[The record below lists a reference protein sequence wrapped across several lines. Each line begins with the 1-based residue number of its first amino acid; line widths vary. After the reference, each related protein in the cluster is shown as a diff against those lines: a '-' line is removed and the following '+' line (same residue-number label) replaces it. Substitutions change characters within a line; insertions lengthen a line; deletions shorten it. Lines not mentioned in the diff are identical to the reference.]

1 MRRRLRLLRPRLLV
15 SSLVL
20 CTLPGLVHGQLAV
33 IDAANLKSNTMTSLQ
48 TTISAIESVLQTGY
62 MLMELEPFS
71 DIVLDGTFGE
81 DLAELDGILGE
92 VSGIL
97 FDLRTIQLQA
107 QRLFSLESAPDS
119 TRLLRE
125 RLLDIRIERAKALAR
140 ARDIQTL
147 PVRITNVIKRIERLW
162 ARILEVIGA
171 KQTGQQLQS
180 MTQQLTHISAQTQV
194 IQAAYNQAILTDAS
208 ERPMVEQA
216 ISLINEQ
223 IMVDWPK

>member
-1 MRRRLRLLRPRLLV
+1 LG
-15 SSLVL
+15 SLPQ
-20 CTLPGLVHGQLAV
+20 TAQAQLAV
-33 IDAANLKSNTMTSLQ
+33 IDAANLRSNTMTSLQ
-48 TTISAIESVLQTGY
+48 TTISAVESVLQTGY
-62 MLMELEPFS
+62 MLLELEPFE
-71 DIVLDGTFGE
+71 DLVLDGTFGA

-125 RLLDIRIERAKALAR
+125 RLLEIRIERAKALAR
-140 ARDIQTL
+140 ARDVQTL
-147 PVRITNVIKRIERLW
+147 PVRITNVITRIERLW

-208 ERPMVEQA
+208 ERPVVEQA

>member
-1 MRRRLRLLRPRLLV
+1 
-15 SSLVL
+15 VL

>member
-1 MRRRLRLLRPRLLV
+1 MRRRLRLLSPLCLA
-15 SSLVL
+15 SSLL
-20 CTLPGLVHGQLAV
+20 LGSLPQTAQAQLAV
-33 IDAANLKSNTMTSLQ
+33 IDAANLRSNTMTSLQ
-48 TTISAIESVLQTGY
+48 TTISAVESVLQTGY
-62 MLMELEPFS
+62 MLLELEPFE
-71 DIVLDGTFGE
+71 DLVLDGTFGA

-125 RLLDIRIERAKALAR
+125 RLLEIRIERAKALAR
-140 ARDIQTL
+140 ARDVQTL
-147 PVRITNVIKRIERLW
+147 PVRITNVITRIERLW

-208 ERPMVEQA
+208 ERPVVEQA